1 MHPRKRPAYKNKILM
16 KIESSDDV
24 ASASWRL
31 FDPFCF
37 IKSRE
42 RKLEIL
48 SELHK
53 LTLLCQKQIFDSFV
67 NDTSRTRA
75 DTIHTITSQVAV
87 DVQNTFNA
95 FEIMFFELFFP
106 LAMSVRTLCN

>member
-1 MHPRKRPAYKNKILM
+1 M
-16 KIESSDDV
+16 KIESKDDV
-24 ASASWRL
+24 ACASWRL
-31 FDPFCF
+31 FNPFCF

-67 NDTSRTRA
+67 NGTSRTQA
-75 DTIHTITSQVAV
+75 DTIHIITSQVAA
-87 DVQNTFNA
+87 DVQNTFNV
-95 FEIMFFELFFP
+95 FEIMFSSCFF
-106 LAMSVRTLCN
+106 SRDVCTHTV